1 MELKV
6 KSYTLPEALE
16 FNYEE
21 LKAEITER
29 VSQHTNLVYT
39 NDQITDAKK
48 DVAML
53 RKFTKALSDERIRI
67 KKDFLK
73 PYEDF
78 EKKIK
83 ELTGIV
89 DQAINNIDVQIKAA
103 DEQRKAE
110 KLESIREYI
119 IRKDIPEGITLPVDP
134 KWLNVSVSMASIQ
147 KDIDTRL
154 EQINTDLATLSN
166 LPEFAFEACEVYKS
180 SLDLNKSICE
190 AHRLS
195 EQAKRKAEYEAEH
208 VKRKAEAEFAK
219 YMNPPVEKQKQEAV
233 VSYAEK
239 AAEPEKQWISFKALL
254 SVGDAEALK
263 DFFESRNIEFE
274 AI

>member
-21 LKAEITER
+21 LKSEITER

-48 DVAML
+48 DVAAL

-89 DQAINNIDVQIKAA
+89 DQAINNIDGQIKAA
-103 DEQRKAE
+103 DDQRKAE
-110 KLESIREYI
+110 KLASIREYMSS
-119 IRKDIPEGITLPVDP
+119 KDVPEGIVLPLDP
-134 KWLNVSVSMASIQ
+134 KWVNVSVSMSSIQ
-147 KDIDTRL
+147 KEIDAQA
-154 EQINTDLATLSN
+154 EQINADLATLSD
-166 LPEFAFEACEVYKS
+166 LPEFAFEATEVYKS
-180 SLDLNKSICE
+180 SLNITKALQE

-195 EQAKRKAEYEAEH
+195 EQAKRKAEYEAAQA
-208 VKRKAEAEFAK
+208 RAKAEADDIADINKKIAESGE
-219 YMNPPVEKQKQEAV
+219 VTHTTEKEPKKQF
-233 VSYAEK
+233 
-239 AAEPEKQWISFKALL
+239 ITFKALL
-254 SVGDAEALK
+254 TLQDAIALK
-263 DFFESRNIEFE
+263 NFFESRNIEFWQC
-274 AI
+274 